1 MDLTVLMGLI
11 TSNGLPVQIVLLSLI
26 IYIVVSKVFE
36 FNNYKVKRIHNTT
49 RQTLKYVESIISNI
63 KHKTMNNMR
72 EIMLLE
78 RGVELS
84 DFDKFELSAV
94 RLSLT
99 EALDIRT
106 KAHIKDILYAN
117 GYYNKVKNKEDISEL
132 VKQRSIELRNIGA
145 DAVDSTIRESSPL
158 YGKADMRFSYVES
171 ESLFRTVINKHVD
184 EIDEEIKDINNKFK
198 SLFGPLV
205 NFYKYTHVGI
215 LDD

>member
-1 MDLTVLMGLI
+1 MDLTVLFKLI
-11 TSNGLPVQIVLLSLI
+11 TSSGIPIQIVLLALI
-26 IYIVVSKVFE
+26 GYIVISKVFE
-36 FNNYKVKRIHNTT
+36 FNNYKVKRIHSTT
-49 RQTLKYVESIISNI
+49 RQTLKYVESIISII
-63 KHKTMNNMR
+63 KHKSMNNMR
-72 EIMLLE
+72 EIMLAE
-78 RGVELS
+78 RGGELT

-132 VKQRSIELRNIGA
+132 VKQRSTELRNISA
-145 DAVDSTIRESSPL
+145 DAVDDTIRESSPL
-158 YGKADMRFSYVES
+158 YGKADGRFSYAES